1 VAHPERGADGWLGGG
16 LAVSEVRDPPRTL
29 GGTLRT
35 LGPGLV
41 LAGSIVGS
49 GELIAATLT
58 GAKAGFIFLGLII
71 FGCVIKVFVQVEIAR
86 YAISSG
92 KTSLEALNET
102 PGPRASFTWRGR
114 KVQANWI
121 VIFWCAT
128 MIAGLGQLGGIVGGV
143 GQAMAISLPL
153 TSRGEEFNRAAEA
166 KAQAQILKK
175 QIEAMTSDAPGRPAA
190 MAELDRREQAY
201 AGYEFTSRPPDD
213 KWWAVIL
220 AVVASILLMRGS
232 FGFIE
237 AFSAILVASFTLVT
251 IGNLFALQSH
261 EAWSIKAANLHEGL
275 GLSFLSSGTD
285 KLGLALATF
294 GIIGVGASE
303 IVAYPYWCLEK
314 GYGRWT
320 GPRDES
326 ENWLRRARGWMR
338 VLQWDA
344 WASMVVYTFCT
355 VVFYL
360 LGAAVLS
367 RLGLV
372 PEKQDL
378 IRTLSA
384 MYLPVFGGWAQT
396 VFLFGAFAVLFSTFF
411 VSNAGKARMFTDV
424 TRVTGVLEMDE
435 ARRQKGV
442 RLLGGLLPMVCV
454 LVYIVWPNPA
464 RLVVFSGMMQSLLL
478 PMLGVGIL
486 WFRYRRID
494 PRLAPGRLWDVFLWI
509 SFLSFVVI
517 GVYLAWTRLGKL
529 LG

>member
-1 VAHPERGADGWLGGG
+1 MN
-16 LAVSEVRDPPRTL
+16 EVREPPRTFL
-29 GGTLRT
+29 GILRT
-35 LGPGLV
+35 LGPGLI

-49 GELIAATLT
+49 GELIAATQT

-92 KTSLEALNET
+92 KTSLEALNEA
-102 PGPRASFTWRGR
+102 PGPGIRFLWRGR
-114 KVQANWI
+114 PVFANWI
-121 VIFWCAT
+121 VLFWMAT

-143 GQAMAISLPL
+143 GQAMAISMPL
-153 TSRGEEFNRAAEA
+153 TSKGKEYNQAAQV
-166 KAQAQILKK
+166 KAQVQILEK
-175 QIEAMTSDAPGRPAA
+175 QIEAMAVDAPNRPAA
-190 MAELDRREQAY
+190 IEELRRSHEKFADY
-201 AGYEFTSRPPDD
+201 DFTVRPPDD
-213 KWWAVIL
+213 KYWAVLL
-220 AVVASILLMRGS
+220 AAFASLLLVRGG

-237 AFSAILVASFTLVT
+237 AFSTILVASFTIVT

-261 EAWSIKAANLHEGL
+261 DAWSIHAANLHEGL

-285 KLGLALATF
+285 NLGLALATF

-314 GYGRWT
+314 GYARWT
-320 GPRDES
+320 GPHEES
-326 ENWLRRARGWMR
+326 ETWLQRARGWMR

-411 VSNAGKARMFTDV
+411 VSNAGKSRMFTDV
-424 TRVTGVLEMDE
+424 TGVIGVLKLDD
-435 ARRQKGV
+435 ARRKKGV
-442 RLLGGLLPMVCV
+442 RLLGGVLPLLCV
-454 LVYIVWPNPA
+454 LVYVLWPNPA

-478 PMLGVGIL
+478 PMLGFGIL
-486 WFRYRRID
+486 WFRYRRLD
-494 PRLAPGRLWDVFLWI
+494 SRLAPGRVWDFFLWL

-517 GVYLAWTRLGKL
+517 GLYLAWSRLGKL

>member
-1 VAHPERGADGWLGGG
+1 
-16 LAVSEVRDPPRTL
+16 
-29 GGTLRT
+29 
-35 LGPGLV
+35 
-41 LAGSIVGS
+41 
-49 GELIAATLT
+49 
-58 GAKAGFIFLGLII
+58 
-71 FGCVIKVFVQVEIAR
+71 
-86 YAISSG
+86 
-92 KTSLEALNET
+92 
-102 PGPRASFTWRGR
+102 
-114 KVQANWI
+114 
-121 VIFWCAT
+121 
-128 MIAGLGQLGGIVGGV
+128 M
-143 GQAMAISLPL
+143 
-153 TSRGEEFNRAAEA
+153 
-166 KAQAQILKK
+166 KAQAQILEK
-175 QIEAMTSDAPGRPAA
+175 QIESMAIGASNRTSAIE
-190 MAELDRREQAY
+190 ELRRSHEK
-201 AGYEFTSRPPDD
+201 FTDYDFTVRPPDD
-213 KWWAVIL
+213 KYWAVIL
-220 AVVASILLMRGS
+220 AAFASLLLVRGG

-237 AFSAILVASFTLVT
+237 AFSTILVASFTIVT

-261 EAWSIKAANLHEGL
+261 DAWSIHAANLHEGL

-285 KLGLALATF
+285 NLGLALATF

-314 GYGRWT
+314 GYARWT
-320 GPRDES
+320 GPREES
-326 ENWLRRARGWMR
+326 ETWLKRARGWMR

-411 VSNAGKARMFTDV
+411 VSNAGKSRMFTDV
-424 TRVTGVLEMDE
+424 TGVIGVLKLDD
-435 ARRQKGV
+435 ARRKKGV
-442 RLLGGLLPMVCV
+442 RLLGGVLPLLCV
-454 LVYIVWPNPA
+454 LVYVLWPNPA

-478 PMLGVGIL
+478 PMLGFGIL
-486 WFRYRRID
+486 WFRYRRLD
-494 PRLAPGRLWDVFLWI
+494 SRLAPGRVWDFFLWL

-517 GVYLAWTRLGKL
+517 GLYLAWSRLGKL